1 MLNMTN
7 ILFLLSFLL
16 MGIGLWGILTRRHL
30 IRMIIGFS
38 ILDTGI
44 HVLLV
49 AIGYRK
55 DGVAPILDEAL
66 TNADAALRAVDPI
79 PSALVL
85 TAIVIGLAVTALMLS
100 YAVRMVQNRP
110 RVNADEHKELKW

>member
-1 MLNMTN
+1 MTN
-7 ILFLLSFLL
+7 FLYILAFVL
-16 MGIGLWGILTRRHL
+16 MAVGLWGVLTRRKVL
-30 IRMIIGFS
+30 RMIIGFS

-55 DGVAPILDEAL
+55 NGTAPIIDEAL
-66 TNADAALRAVDPI
+66 SKAEAITQAVDPI

-100 YAVRMVQNRP
+100 FAVRMIQHKNKI
-110 RVNADEHKELKW
+110 NTEDHKELKW